1 MINKQTDKKMENSIT
16 QEKAIEVLVTEDHLE
31 MLICIAFNN
40 GINYEK
46 RYKKD
51 IDLVGFRKATVS
63 EFKKSLAYNSN
74 KLNSK

>member
-1 MINKQTDKKMENSIT
+1 MENSIT

-51 IDLVGFRKATVS
+51 IDLCRV
-63 EFKKSLAYNSN
+63 
-74 KLNSK
+74 

>member
-40 GINYEK
+40 VLMI
-46 RYKKD
+46 
-51 IDLVGFRKATVS
+51 
-63 EFKKSLAYNSN
+63 
-74 KLNSK
+74 LNF

>member
-1 MINKQTDKKMENSIT
+1 MENSIT

-51 IDLVGFRKATVS
+51 IDLVGFRKSTVS

-74 KLNSK
+74 KLNNK